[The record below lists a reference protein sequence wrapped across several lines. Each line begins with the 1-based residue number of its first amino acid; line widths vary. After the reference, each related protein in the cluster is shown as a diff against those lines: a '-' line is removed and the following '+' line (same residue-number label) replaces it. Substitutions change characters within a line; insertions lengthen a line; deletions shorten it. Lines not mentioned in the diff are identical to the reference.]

1 MAPRRAYGYMIKE
14 NLLAFCDLYQRYGIG
29 SDSRQ
34 KLYYC
39 LFDSLYAACTQIMLD
54 TDHI

>member
-1 MAPRRAYGYMIKE
+1 MAPRRAYGYMTKE
-14 NLLAFCDLYQRYGIG
+14 NLLAFSDLYQRYGIG

-34 KLYYC
+34 KRYYC
-39 LFDSLYAACTQIMLD
+39 LFDSLHDACTQIMLG